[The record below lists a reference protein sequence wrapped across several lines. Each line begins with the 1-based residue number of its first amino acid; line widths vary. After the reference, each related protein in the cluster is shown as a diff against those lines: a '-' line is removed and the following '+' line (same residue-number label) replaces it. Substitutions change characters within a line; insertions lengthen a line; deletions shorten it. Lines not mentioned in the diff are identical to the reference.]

1 MEVTITYENPKGTSS
16 QKPKKFVGKMPVN
29 TKRKKLMSRLDEK
42 NTKSPK
48 SFLEQYFASL
58 LAELKSEI
66 LLIAKGRKK
75 KNQMVVNDFEKSRA
89 VSLKLFRFLI

>member
-1 MEVTITYENPKGTSS
+1 MVVTIAYEHPKGTSS

-29 TKRKKLMSRLDEK
+29 TKEEKINESTRRK
-42 NTKSPK
+42 NNIKSPK

-58 LAELKSEI
+58 LAELKSKI
-66 LLIAKGRKK
+66 LEEEKK
-75 KNQMVVNDFEKSRA
+75 KNQMVVNDFEKSRV